1 MEKFIDEK
9 ISFENM
15 NVSSIAQAEKFSINI
30 KNVFEEKIEVLND
43 IDLISKISHFNILVM
58 GQTGAGKSKLLNK
71 VLRAQLAK
79 TFFGNICTQNI
90 ESYESPNAKG
100 LRIYDTRWI
109 ENGNIICIK
118 LLMI

>member
-1 MEKFIDEK
+1 
-9 ISFENM
+9 M
-15 NVSSIAQAEKFSINI
+15 NVSSITQAEKFSINI

-71 VLRAQLAK
+71 VLRAQLDK